1 MLSEKPIF
9 GTTLGRA
16 ENDRRNNFDFLRF
29 LMASLVLFYHCYP
42 LLGGGAKFHSER
54 IASVGGLAAGAAVD
68 FFFII
73 SGFLVTQS
81 WQRTPQVQPFLW
93 KRVLR
98 IYPAFI
104 LVSLFC
110 ALVIGPLGAADAAEY
125 FRHFHPLGFAAYM
138 LLLVGPFL
146 PPVFLHVPYAGQVDG
161 SFWTLRYEFQCYLSV
176 LLLGLLGLLRRPAFV
191 LICFLTALGVDLAL
205 DLGYSLPIPDREL
218 HLVGNPIHWPRFA
231 LCFLA
236 GMTFLLYR
244 EKISYSLPSL
254 FAALVALGL
263 GAIFSRYWELS
274 VATAGTYLLFWVAFR
289 PVLRLA
295 SFAKYGDFSYGVYLF
310 AYPIQQTLICYIQPQ
325 LTPLRLF
332 FLAFPLTLLLAVI
345 RWHCVEKP
353 ALRLRK
359 SVAPMGRS

>member
-1 MLSEKPIF
+1 MLSENPTS
-9 GTTLGRA
+9 GTTLERV

-29 LMASLVLFYHCYP
+29 MMASLVLLYHCYP
-42 LLGGGAKFHSER
+42 LLGGGARFRSQRLE
-54 IASVGGLAAGAAVD
+54 SLTGLAAGAAVD
-68 FFFII
+68 FFFVI

-81 WQRTPQVQPFLW
+81 WQRTPQARPFLW

-110 ALVIGPLGAADAAEY
+110 ALVVGPLGAANAAEY

-161 SFWTLRYEFQCYLSV
+161 SFWTLRYEFECYLSV

-191 LICFLTALGVDLAL
+191 LVCFLAAIGVALAQN
-205 DLGYSLPIPDREL
+205 LGHALPIPDREM

-231 LCFLA
+231 LCFLS
-236 GMTFLLYR
+236 GMTFLLYWA
-244 EKISYSLPSL
+244 KIPYTLPGL
-254 FAALVALGL
+254 LLALAALSL
-263 GAIFSRYWELS
+263 GAVYSQWWELA
-274 VATAGTYLLFWVAFR
+274 VATAGAYLLFWAAFR
-289 PVLRLA
+289 PVPRLA

-310 AYPIQQTLICYIQPQ
+310 AYPVQQTLICYFQPQ

-332 FLAFPLTLLLAVI
+332 FLAFPMTLLLAAI
-345 RWHCVEKP
+345 SWHCVEKP

-359 SVAPMGRS
+359 SAAVVDRS

>member
-9 GTTLGRA
+9 RTTPGRA

-54 IASVGGLAAGAAVD
+54 IASVAGLAAGAAVD

-110 ALVIGPLGAADAAEY
+110 ALVIGPLGAANAAEY

-138 LLLVGPFL
+138 LLVVEPFL

-176 LLLGLLGLLRRPAFV
+176 LLLGLLGL
-191 LICFLTALGVDLAL
+191 
-205 DLGYSLPIPDREL
+205 
-218 HLVGNPIHWPRFA
+218 
-231 LCFLA
+231 
-236 GMTFLLYR
+236 
-244 EKISYSLPSL
+244 

-274 VATAGTYLLFWVAFR
+274 VVTAGTYLLFWVAFR
-289 PVLRLA
+289 PILRLA

-332 FLAFPLTLLLAVI
+332 FLAFPLTLLLAAI
-345 RWHCVEKP
+345 SWHCVEKP

-359 SVAPMGRS
+359 SVAPVGRS